1 MPTDIDVKLTEDL
14 AKLRVEVAERFGR
27 VEKDLAEYRAEV
39 RTELKVIHK
48 LGAWLLGGVFGVVA
62 ALVTGAA
69 TIGWSASAV
78 VSEVK
83 GQAQR
88 NEKLEGRVD
97 RVEKRLDGI
106 DAKLDVL
113 IRRTEPK
120 TGG

>member
-14 AKLRVEVAERFGR
+14 ARLRVEVAERFGR

-83 GQAQR
+83 SQAQR
-88 NEKLEGRVD
+88 SDKFEGRVD

>member
-27 VEKDLAEYRAEV
+27 VEKDLAEFRAEV

-48 LGAWLLGGVFGVVA
+48 LGTWLLGGVFGVVA

-88 NEKLEGRVD
+88 SDKLEGRVD
-97 RVEKRLDGI
+97 RVEKRLDAI
-106 DAKLDVL
+106 DQKLDTL